1 MKQMDKFSERLL
13 FLSWT
18 ASVIATAGSLFF
30 SEVMNF
36 IPCELCWMQRIF
48 MYPLVIVLG
57 IAVFKKDANASLY
70 SAILS
75 GIGGL
80 IATYHYLLEKVPA
93 MESLDSCGMIPCT
106 FPYINWFGFITI
118 PFLSLVAFLIIFIS
132 SIMLYKRNK

>member
-1 MKQMDKFSERLL
+1 MDKFSERLL

-48 MYPLVIVLG
+48 MYPLVIILG
-57 IAVFKKDANASLY
+57 VAVFKKDATASIN

-80 IATYHYLLEKVPA
+80 IALYHYLLEKVPA
-93 MESLDSCGMIPCT
+93 MESLDNCGIIPCT
-106 FPYINWFGFITI
+106 FPYINWLGFITI
-118 PFLSLVAFLIIFIS
+118 PFLALFAFIIIFTCSVMI
-132 SIMLYKRNK
+132 YKRNKN